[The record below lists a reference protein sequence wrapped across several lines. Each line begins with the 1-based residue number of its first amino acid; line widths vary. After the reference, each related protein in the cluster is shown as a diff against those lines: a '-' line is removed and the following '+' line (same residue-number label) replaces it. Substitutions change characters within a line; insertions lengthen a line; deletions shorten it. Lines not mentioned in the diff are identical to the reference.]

1 MPKTDFALQ
10 FKKTTPDK
18 DGLPVIIVA
27 AGSSSRMQ
35 GIDKLF
41 APIGGIP
48 VIAITL
54 RAFENSPLVSEIT
67 VVTRKDKQSDISLI
81 AEKYAIGKLKQI
93 VEGGS
98 CREESVKNGVC
109 LYKGREDKVLVHDAA
124 RPFIT
129 GKVIENV
136 VLALRTSDSV
146 TCAVTVKDT
155 VKTVDENGVVVSTLD
170 RSHLAAVQTPQG
182 VSVAKF
188 LEIAESA
195 EDLAIFTDDTAVMES
210 AGIQTQI
217 VEGDYNNI
225 KLTTPED
232 MVVAEALV
240 EKEW

>member
-1 MPKTDFALQ
+1 MPKTDFALE
-10 FKKTTPDK
+10 FKETTKDK

-27 AGSSSRMQ
+27 AGSSSRMKGQ
-35 GIDKLF
+35 DKLF

-48 VIAITL
+48 VIAKTL
-54 RAFENSPLVSEIT
+54 RVFENSPLICEIT
-67 VVTRKDKQSDISLI
+67 VVTREEKKADISLI
-81 AEKYAIGKLKQI
+81 AEKYAISKLKQI
-93 VEGGS
+93 VNGGS
-98 CREESVKNGVC
+98 CREESVRNGVC
-109 LYKGREDKVLVHDAA
+109 LYKDREDKVLIHDAA
-124 RPFIT
+124 RPFVT

-136 VLALRTSDSV
+136 VMALRTADSV

-155 VKTVDENGVVVSTLD
+155 VKLVGEKGEVISTLD

-182 VSVAKF
+182 VSVPKF

-195 EDLAIFTDDTAVMES
+195 EDLAAFTDDTAVMES
-210 AGIQTQI
+210 AGIPTQI

-232 MVVAEALV
+232 MVVAEALI

>member
-1 MPKTDFALQ
+1 MPKTDFTLE
-10 FKKTTPDK
+10 FKETIKAK

-35 GIDKLF
+35 GTDKLF

-48 VIAITL
+48 VIARTL
-54 RAFENSPLVSEIT
+54 RAFENSPLISEIT
-67 VVTRKDKQSDISLI
+67 VVTREEKKADISLI

-136 VLALRTSDSV
+136 VSALRTADSV

-155 VKTVDENGVVVSTLD
+155 VKLLDEKGEVISTLD
-170 RSHLAAVQTPQG
+170 RSRLAAVQTPQG
-182 VSVAKF
+182 VNVSKF
-188 LEIAESA
+188 LQIIESA
-195 EDLAIFTDDTAVMES
+195 EDITSFTDDTSVMES
-210 AGIQTQI
+210 AGIPTQI
-217 VEGDYNNI
+217 VDGDYNNI

-232 MVVAEALV
+232 MVVAEALI